1 MAERKLLAREA
12 EAEELRWR
20 LRAMDRAEEEEEL
33 RSKERATMARAHETA
48 LEDARQEYALA
59 LEEAAAD
66 NDGLREES
74 EGLREEAPARL
85 PTVPAEHTHE
95 YHLSRHLTYI
105 LN

>member
-1 MAERKLLAREA
+1 MAERKLSAREA
-12 EAEELRWR
+12 EAEELRRR

-33 RSKERATMARAHETA
+33 RSERATMARAHETA

-74 EGLREEAPARL
+74 EGLREESEGLREEAPARL
-85 PTVPAEHTHE
+85 QPSRRSIHTDITS
-95 YHLSRHLTYI
+95 LGI
-105 LN
+105 